1 MSGRLYA
8 TGAGARKPLTDR
20 VRAPANA
27 AQRKQ
32 LAALT
37 PGQLGAS
44 KELAGEEI
52 ESVLVKAPGN
62 GAAIG
67 GIKVIAKSGWY
78 AARPSGTEDIYKIYA
93 ESFSGAEHLQRILKE
108 AQAVVDRAIGSAGA
122 AEKDS

>member
-1 MSGRLYA
+1 
-8 TGAGARKPLTDR
+8 T
-20 VRAPANA
+20 A
-27 AQRKQ
+27 AQKKQ

-37 PGQLGAS
+37 PEQLGAS
-44 KELAGEEI
+44 ELAGERI
-52 ESVLVKAPGN
+52 ESVLVSAPGN

-108 AQAVVDRAIGSAGA
+108 AQEVVDRAIGASDA
-122 AEKDS
+122 APGEKDKA